1 MADSL
6 ITFFLNKSY
15 DLLQE
20 ERKISASAQKQL
32 ESLINEAKHMSI
44 FLRKADSMDIIDE
57 AHRECLKQV
66 REILFDTEDSIEKYM
81 LREGLLLRRP
91 SLKKMLVPFKSLRN
105 KHRIYANAE
114 DLKSKAADAMDNLQK
129 YTVDFRQ
136 GSSSKTQNDTRG
148 GFRNDTL
155 LLTDA
160 QLVGIEGPREHLV
173 QWPLKDDIFMVA
185 AIHGMAGI
193 GKTTLANSVYCDGRV
208 KQRFTC
214 RLWATVSESFNIKE
228 LLKRIVKRLCK
239 RLKLEFPGNMDDMD
253 DLALRSKIKRLL
265 KKRPYVLVLNDVWS
279 EDLLHSIKNLFVGTS
294 GRLIITTRD
303 EAIANA
309 FAKNLEGHIYK
320 MDLLSQEDSFKL
332 FCRKTFR
339 QDSCPPGFAQVSKKI
354 LKKCGRL
361 SGLFITKPLD
371 LTEWKEEY
379 FHFKYGFEAP
389 PRIGD
394 LKLLKKLCVIDLS
407 QAKPSLL
414 TELGRLNELRR
425 LGITNLRKK
434 DGTVLCSSIEKL
446 KNLNA
451 LSITSASEAEFLHL
465 PFSSEPPPKSL
476 QRLYL
481 AGRLEKLPEWIGSLS
496 NLVKVYLKGSRLSDD
511 PLDSLKDLEKL
522 EHLELQQY
530 GGQNLKFQSGGFRKL
545 RLLGL
550 DDSHQLTQVEIEGGA
565 LLALEKLTIQRC
577 RSLKTLPEAIV
588 HIKSL
593 RILKLFSMHQ
603 ELIKAVHKNGP
614 DYWKIDHIPEVYFA
628 NWITEEKQWEYVSAH
643 TGAAKKL
650 ERTLNFFSSV

>member
-1 MADSL
+1 MLHVLDLQGASL
-6 ITFFLNKSY
+6 GKFPK
-15 DLLQE
+15 
-20 ERKISASAQKQL
+20 KIC
-32 ESLINEAKHMSI
+32 NYKH
-44 FLRKADSMDIIDE
+44 LRY
-57 AHRECLKQV
+57 L
-66 REILFDTEDSIEKYM
+66 
-81 LREGLLLRRP
+81 
-91 SLKKMLVPFKSLRN
+91 SLRGTKVSEIPESIGQFQN
-105 KHRIYANAE
+105 LE
-114 DLKSKAADAMDNLQK
+114 TLDLKHTLVSKLPP
-129 YTVDFRQ
+129 
-136 GSSSKTQNDTRG
+136 SIQN
-148 GFRNDTL
+148 
-155 LLTDA
+155 
-160 QLVGIEGPREHLV
+160 
-173 QWPLKDDIFMVA
+173 
-185 AIHGMAGI
+185 
-193 GKTTLANSVYCDGRV
+193 
-208 KQRFTC
+208 
-214 RLWATVSESFNIKE
+214 
-228 LLKRIVKRLCK
+228 
-239 RLKLEFPGNMDDMD
+239 LKL
-253 DLALRSKIKRLL
+253 LCHLL
-265 KKRPYVLVLNDVWS
+265 VYRY
-279 EDLLHSIKNLFVGTS
+279 E
-294 GRLIITTRD
+294 
-303 EAIANA
+303 
-309 FAKNLEGHIYK
+309 
-320 MDLLSQEDSFKL
+320 
-332 FCRKTFR
+332 
-339 QDSCPPGFAQVSKKI
+339 
-354 LKKCGRL
+354 LK
-361 SGLFITKPLD
+361 SSYPD
-371 LTEWKEEY
+371 

-414 TELGRLNELRR
+414 AELGRLNELRR
-425 LGITNLRKK
+425 LGITYLRKK
-434 DGTVLCSSIEKL
+434 DGTVLCSSIEKM

-496 NLVKVYLKGSRLSDD
+496 NLVKVCLKGSRLSDD

-577 RSLKTLPEAIV
+577 RSLRTLPVGIV

-614 DYWKIDHIPEVYFA
+614 DYWKIEHILEVYFA
-628 NWITEEKQWEYVSAH
+628 NWITEEKQWEYVSTH